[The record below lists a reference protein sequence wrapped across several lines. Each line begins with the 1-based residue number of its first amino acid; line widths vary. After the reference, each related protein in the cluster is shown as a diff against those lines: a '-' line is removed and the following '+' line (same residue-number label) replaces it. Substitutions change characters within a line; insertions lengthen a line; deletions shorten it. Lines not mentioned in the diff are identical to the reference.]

1 MAHYSELLKETEQL
15 KEENVRLKE
24 EIYNKLILEEEVFDL
39 KTRVTKLKEIE
50 KKYSE
55 LQVSIFI
62 HFNLSTRT
70 LLYHFNWSNVRS

>member
-39 KTRVTKLKEIE
+39 KSRITKLKEVE

-55 LQVSIFI
+55 LQVSILI
-62 HFNLSTRT
+62 
-70 LLYHFNWSNVRS
+70 